1 MGLSTTATD
10 SGIFIEFML
19 EEILTTLK
27 KRQGLALKTEMSDT
41 VNDIVNDTVNLI
53 KANPKI
59 TMDEFAMSLNKSRR
73 TVTRIIKK
81 LQNEG
86 IISRVGSDKT
96 GHWVVTNG

>member
-27 KRQGLALKTEMSDT
+27 KRQCLALKTKTSGT
-41 VNDIVNDTVNLI
+41 VNCIVNDTVNLI

-59 TMDEFAMSLNKSRR
+59 TMDELAMNLNKSRR

-81 LQNEG
+81 LQDEG
-86 IISRVGSDKT
+86 IISRVG
-96 GHWVVTNG
+96 